1 MYIILPEL
9 KSISEII
16 DDGRKKDPLKLW

>member
-1 MYIILPEL
+1 MYIILPEFN
-9 KSISEII
+9 SISEII